1 MLKCLLKKI
10 KMKITLKLK
19 IHFSFYNNCLLQKF
33 ENYLIA
39 KSLQDLKKR
48 SKGWINRVQMDN
60 SNIHMI
66 YVLLDGVGDLPHPD
80 LDGKTPLEAANT
92 PTLDKIASNGTI
104 GEVISVGKGIAPE
117 SDIAVFNMLGY
128 KFEHADYAGR
138 GVIEAIGVGIDFKDG
153 DLALR
158 GNYSTLDENEVIT
171 DRRAGRHI
179 EKEDADGI
187 AKELEEKI
195 QFSIP
200 DTKIVV
206 APTIGHRV
214 TVRIRAP
221 SKKLSSRITNT
232 DPAYSNIGGMGVAKA
247 VGDFLKVEKC
257 LPLEDVEDAKITSN
271 LVNEFSEQSINIMK
285 NSDINK
291 KRKEQNK
298 KQLSC
303 ILLRDAGNKYPD
315 VPPINEKHEMKF
327 SCIVDMPVE
336 LGISE
341 VLKMKA
347 FEAGGLTDYEEKAKV
362 AAKAMETHN
371 AIYVHLKGPDE
382 FGHDGD
388 AIGKMKNIEEID
400 QRFFKTLVEN
410 IDSSNVAIIISADH
424 STPCINKGH
433 SDDPVPVVVSADF
446 IKNDGTTRMTEEQAK
461 KGSIGL
467 LQGAEVVTKS
477 LELIRSQIKPNH

>member
-1 MLKCLLKKI
+1 
-10 KMKITLKLK
+10 
-19 IHFSFYNNCLLQKF
+19 
-33 ENYLIA
+33 
-39 KSLQDLKKR
+39 
-48 SKGWINRVQMDN
+48 MDN
-60 SNIHMI
+60 SDIHII

-80 LDGKTPLEAANT
+80 LNGKTPLEAANT
-92 PTLDKIASNGTI
+92 PTLDKIASNGVI

-128 KFEHADYAGR
+128 KFDHADYAGR
-138 GVIEAIGVGIDFKDG
+138 GVIEAIGVGTDFRDG

-158 GNYSTLDENEVIT
+158 GNFSTLNEENSIV
-171 DRRAGRHI
+171 DRRAGRQI
-179 EKEDADGI
+179 AKEDADGI
-187 AKELEEKI
+187 AREIEAKVK
-195 QFSIP
+195 FSNP
-200 DTKIVV
+200 NTSVV
-206 APTIGHRV
+206 VSPTIGHRV
-214 TVRIRAP
+214 TIRIRTD
-221 SKKLSSRITNT
+221 SQKLSSKITNT
-232 DPAYSNIGGMGVAKA
+232 DPAYSNVGGMGVAKK
-247 VGDFLKVEKC
+247 VGNVLKIEKC
-257 LPLEDVEDAKITSN
+257 LPMDDTDDSKFTANI
-271 LVNEFSEQSINIMK
+271 VNEFSEQSTKIMK
-285 NSDINK
+285 DSVINK

-298 KQLSC
+298 KELSC

-315 VPPINEKHEMKF
+315 VPSINVKHAMQF

-336 LGISE
+336 LGISD

-347 FEAGGLTDYEEKAKV
+347 FEAGGLTDYEEKARV
-362 AAKAMETHN
+362 AAKAMETQN

-410 IDSSNVAIIISADH
+410 IDSSKVAIMISADH

-433 SDDPVPVVVSADF
+433 SDDPVPVVISGDF

-467 LQGAEVVTKS
+467 LQGAEVVSKS
-477 LELIRSQIKPNH
+477 IELIKSQI

>member
-1 MLKCLLKKI
+1 MQALKESI
-10 KMKITLKLK
+10 RT
-19 IHFSFYNNCLLQKF
+19 
-33 ENYLIA
+33 
-39 KSLQDLKKR
+39 
-48 SKGWINRVQMDN
+48 WIDRDILDN
-60 SNIHMI
+60 SDIHMI

-128 KFEHADYAGR
+128 KFNHTDYVGR
-138 GVIEAIGVGIDFKDG
+138 GVIEAIGIGIDFKNG

-158 GNYSTLDENEVIT
+158 GNYSTLNEEGIII

-179 EKEDADGI
+179 EKEDADGV
-187 AKELEEKI
+187 AKEIEEKI
-195 QFSIP
+195 KFSHP
-200 DTKIVV
+200 DTTVV
-206 APTIGHRV
+206 VSPTIGHRV
-214 TVRIRAP
+214 TVRIRVN
-221 SKKLSSRITNT
+221 SQKLSARITNT

-247 VGDFLKVEKC
+247 VGDFLKIEKC
-257 LPLEDVEDAKITSN
+257 LPLEGTEESKFTSN
-271 LVNEFSEQSINIMK
+271 LVNEFSEQSIEILK
-285 NSDINK
+285 ESEINK

-315 VPPINEKHEMKF
+315 VTPINEKYAMKF

-347 FEAGGLTDYEEKAKV
+347 FEAGGLTDYEEKARV
-362 AAKAMETHN
+362 AAKAMETQN

-410 IDSSNVAIIISADH
+410 IDSSKVAIIISADH

-433 SDDPVPVVVSADF
+433 SDDPVPILVSGDF

-467 LQGAEVVTKS
+467 LQGAEVVPKS
-477 LELIRSQIKPNH
+477 LELIKSQK